1 MAGITFSLGQVVA
14 TRGVADALNSLEI
27 AYLLSRHASG
37 DWGDLDCEDK
47 ELNNL
52 ALSTGK
58 GRLFS
63 SYLTCHGKVW
73 VITEHDRSYTTVL
86 FPHEY

>member
-1 MAGITFSLGQVVA
+1 MTGITFSLGQVVA
-14 TRGVADALNSLEI
+14 TRGVAEALNSLEI

-37 DWGDLDCEDK
+37 DWGGLDDEDK
-47 ELNNL
+47 ELNDFS
-52 ALSTGK
+52 LSTGE

-63 SYLTCHGKVW
+63 SFLTCHGKVL

>member
-1 MAGITFSLGQVVA
+1 MTSIKFSLGQVVA
-14 TRGVADALNSLEI
+14 TRGVADTLNSLEI

-37 DWGDLDCEDK
+37 DWGDLDSEDM
-47 ELNNL
+47 ELNDM
-52 ALSTGK
+52 ALRTSK
-58 GRLFS
+58 DRLFS
-63 SYLTCHGKVW
+63 SYQTCHGKVW